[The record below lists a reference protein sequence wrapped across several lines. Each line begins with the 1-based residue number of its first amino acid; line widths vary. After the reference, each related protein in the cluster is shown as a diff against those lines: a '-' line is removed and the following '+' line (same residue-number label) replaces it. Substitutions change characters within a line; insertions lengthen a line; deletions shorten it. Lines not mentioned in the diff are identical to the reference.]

1 MTSALITD
9 MNQPL
14 VPSAGNALEVIEVME
29 ALTGK
34 TWPPT

>member
-1 MTSALITD
+1 LHDLGAVTD

-29 ALTGK
+29 ALTGGDM
-34 TWPPT
+34 